1 MKSRKHKSFS
11 NNYNKI
17 IQSSVYI
24 MDNYGAERQGE
35 GKGDKRGERESWR
48 REKWKQRTIEGAY
61 RPRGSGGGMASQVSF
76 PPSG

>member
-1 MKSRKHKSFS
+1 MRSRKHKIFS

-24 MDNYGAERQGE
+24 MDNYGAERQAE
-35 GKGDKRGERESWR
+35 GKGDKRGERES
-48 REKWKQRTIEGAY
+48 WKQRTIEGAY